1 MLKTIFTLLLLCV
14 FVLSAQA
21 SSPIK
26 KNNVEQ
32 AVRFQVI
39 QNSRT
44 AQFDNSTRTR
54 TVAYDVRTR
63 TFVDNSSAQLENL
76 GSVYGYSKSNT
87 QLDNLGSVYGYTKSN
102 TQLDNLGSVYGY
114 TKSNTQLDNLGSVY
128 GYSK

>member
-1 MLKTIFTLLLLCV
+1 MLKTIFTLLLLGA

-39 QNSRT
+39 QNTRT

-63 TFVDNSSAQLENL
+63 TIVDNSSAQLENL
-76 GSVYGYSKSNT
+76 GSVYGFGKSSA
-87 QLDNLGSVYGYTKSN
+87 QLENLGSVYGFGK
-102 TQLDNLGSVYGY
+102 
-114 TKSNTQLDNLGSVY
+114 
-128 GYSK
+128 

>member
-1 MLKTIFTLLLLCV
+1 MSRTIFTLLLLGA

-39 QNSRT
+39 QNTRT

-54 TVAYDVRTR
+54 TVAYDVRTS
-63 TFVDNSSAQLENL
+63 TFVDNSSAQLDNL
-76 GSVYGYSKSNT
+76 GSMYSWAKSNS
-87 QLDNLGSVYGYTKSN
+87 QLDNLGSM
-102 TQLDNLGSVYGY
+102 
-114 TKSNTQLDNLGSVY
+114 
-128 GYSK
+128 YSWAK